1 MGIRTRKQ
9 YLESLKD
16 GRVVYVHGERVKDVT
31 THPIMK
37 LTARGC
43 AMEFALAEDPRFRD
57 LFVEKTKDGEP
68 VSFVFLPP
76 KNTADLLRRRKI
88 LQTLVRTTLGRF
100 VSAKLV
106 GNDVMSA
113 LTLVSR
119 RVDKELGT
127 QYSQRVEAFRN
138 HLMKNDL
145 TVAGA
150 VTDVKGDRSLR
161 PSKQVTHKDYYVRIV
176 DEKKD
181 GIVVRG
187 AKIHIGKGP
196 VSNEIFVCP
205 TRAMMEE
212 DRDYAVS
219 FAVPANTP
227 GVVQIA
233 RGPDVFEKGYI
244 HDHPFNMI
252 YFGAQSMVIFNDV
265 FVPMER
271 VFLKGEWEFSG
282 QIAHMFSNFHR
293 LTSDAYKYPEVEILV
308 GLGAL
313 LAEYNGL
320 EKSKAT
326 RDKLAWLIHYAEAT
340 EGLGLIACHQCVV
353 DPDFGLAYPNP
364 MYSNIAKFFHAE
376 NYAKAIQYVEDIGGG
391 ILATTPSFRDFENP
405 ETRAMVEKYLGGK
418 HGVPT
423 EHRLRAILAA
433 RDFCNCFNTTA
444 AIHAEGSLAAQYL
457 AIQALGDVDRYKAA
471 AKRMAGIS
479 DGSEHPAFRDLP
491 RYPFDTEWLINE

>member
-1 MGIRTRKQ
+1 MGIRTRKE
-9 YLESLKD
+9 YLDSLRD
-16 GRVVYVHGERVKDVT
+16 GRVVYVYGEKVEDVT
-31 THPIMK
+31 THPILK

-43 AMEFALAEDPRFRD
+43 AMEFALAEDPRYRE
-57 LFVEKTKDGEP
+57 LFVEQVPDGEP

-76 KNTADLLRRRKI
+76 RNVENLIRRRKI

-106 GNDVMSA
+106 GNDVLSS
-113 LTLVSR
+113 LTIVSR
-119 RVDKELGT
+119 RIDKKLGT
-127 QYSQRVEAFRN
+127 NYSERVEAYRK
-138 HLMKNDL
+138 HLMDNDL

-150 VTDVKGDRSLR
+150 MSDVKGDRSLR
-161 PSKQVTHKDYYVRIV
+161 PSDQVTHKDYYVRIV
-176 DEKKD
+176 EEKSD

-187 AKIHIGKGP
+187 SKIHIGKGP

-205 TRAMMEE
+205 TRALREVDKE
-212 DRDYAVS
+212 YAVS
-219 FAVPANTP
+219 FALPANTP
-227 GVVQIA
+227 GVIQIA
-233 RGPDVFEKGYI
+233 RGPDVFEEGYI

-252 YFGAQSMVIFNDV
+252 YSGAQSMVIFDDV

-282 QIAHMFSNFHR
+282 DIVHMFSNFHR

-320 EKSKAT
+320 ERVRHI
-326 RDKLAWLIHYAEAT
+326 RDKLAWLISYAEAT
-340 EGLGLIACHQCVV
+340 EALGLMACHHCIV

-364 MYSNIAKFFHAE
+364 MYSNIAKLFHAD
-376 NYAKAIQYVEDIGGG
+376 NYSQAIKIVEDIGGG
-391 ILATTPSFRDFENP
+391 ILATVPSFRDFENP
-405 ETRAMVEKYLGGK
+405 ETRTFIEKYLGGK
-418 HGVPT
+418 DGVPT

-457 AIQALGDVDRYKAA
+457 SIHSLGDINRYKAA
-471 AKRMAGIS
+471 ARRMAGIS
-479 DGSEHPAFRDLP
+479 DGKEHPLFKDLP
-491 RYPFDTEWLINE
+491 SYPFNTEWIINE

>member
-1 MGIRTRKQ
+1 MGIRTRRE

-16 GRVVYVHGERVKDVT
+16 GRVVYINGEKVEDVT
-31 THPIMK
+31 THPILK

-43 AMEFALAEDPRFRD
+43 AMEFALAEDPRYRH
-57 LFVEKTKDGEP
+57 LFVEEMDGEP

-76 KNTADLLRRRKI
+76 RNEDDLIRRRKI
-88 LQTLVRTTLGRF
+88 LQTLVRTAVGRF

-106 GNDVMSA
+106 GNDVLSS

-119 RVDKELGT
+119 RVDKKYNT
-127 QYSQRVEAFRN
+127 TYSERVETYRK

-150 VTDVKGDRSLR
+150 MTDVKGDRSLR
-161 PSKQVTHKDYYVRIV
+161 PSDQTPHRDYYVRIV
-176 DEKKD
+176 EERSD
-181 GIVVRG
+181 GIIVRG

-205 TRAMMEE
+205 TRAMREE
-212 DRDYAVS
+212 DKEYAVS
-219 FAVPANTP
+219 FSVPANNP
-227 GVVQIA
+227 GVIQIA
-233 RGPDVFEKGYI
+233 RGPDVFEEGYI

-252 YFGAQSMVIFNDV
+252 YYGAQSMVIFDDV
-265 FVPMER
+265 FVPRER
-271 VFLKGEWEFSG
+271 VFLQGEWEFAG

-308 GLGAL
+308 GLTAL

-320 EKSKAT
+320 EKVKHV
-326 RDKLAWLIHYAEAT
+326 RDKLAWLISYAEAT
-340 EGLGLIACHQCVV
+340 EGLGLMACHHCVV
-353 DPDFGLAYPNP
+353 DPELGLAYPNP
-364 MYSNIAKFFHAE
+364 LYSNIAKLFHAD
-376 NYAKAIQYVEDIGGG
+376 NYSRAIKILEDIGGG
-391 ILATTPSFRDFENP
+391 ILATVPSFRDFENP
-405 ETRAMVEKYLGGK
+405 ETRQFIEKYLGGK
-418 HGVPT
+418 NGVQT

-457 AIQALGDVDRYKAA
+457 AIHSLGDMDRYKAA

-479 DGSEHPAFRDLP
+479 DGKEHSVFRDLP
-491 RYPFDTEWLINE
+491 SYPFDPEWLINE